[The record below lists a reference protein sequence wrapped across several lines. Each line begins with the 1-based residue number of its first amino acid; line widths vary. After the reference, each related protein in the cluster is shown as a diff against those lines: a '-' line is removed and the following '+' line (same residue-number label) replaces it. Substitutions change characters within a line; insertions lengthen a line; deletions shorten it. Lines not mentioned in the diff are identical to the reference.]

1 MASQQLSNDGSYLTE
16 TRHRH
21 KSSQRK
27 TLNEQGQPNIVNAA
41 NHKRTHSPQISMSFC
56 PEKCTCGFTNR
67 TNRLEV
73 KSHEESK
80 ILQTIIISD
89 PFVTSLNSNFLIGR
103 VQWLFW

>member
-1 MASQQLSNDGSYLTE
+1 M
-16 TRHRH
+16 
-21 KSSQRK
+21 
-27 TLNEQGQPNIVNAA
+27 NEQGQPNIVNAA

-73 KSHEESK
+73 KMHEESK
-80 ILQTIIISD
+80 ISQTMIFKSR
-89 PFVTSLNSNFLIGR
+89 PFLTSLNNDSLIGR

>member
-1 MASQQLSNDGSYLTE
+1 MNSPIFLLTRGNFNIQPQKLVASQQPSNDGSYLTE

-27 TLNEQGQPNIVNAA
+27 ILNKQGHPNIVIAA

-73 KSHEESK
+73 KMQGESK
-80 ILQTIIISD
+80 IL
-89 PFVTSLNSNFLIGR
+89 
-103 VQWLFW
+103 

>member
-21 KSSQRK
+21 KSNQRK
-27 TLNEQGQPNIVNAA
+27 ILNEQGQPNIVNAA

-73 KSHEESK
+73 ICQNNPNLIINDNYIMPFSYISK
-80 ILQTIIISD
+80 
-89 PFVTSLNSNFLIGR
+89 
-103 VQWLFW
+103 